1 MTTDWIRVTKNQPCR
16 ICHKPDWCTV
26 AADGMASCCMRVESN
41 TQMRNGGW
49 LHRLK
54 DPAPRF
60 EYRPPRDA
68 GARRVTLDFGAI
80 WRGWRKKTGPAMLEK
95 YARSLGVS
103 DQALDDLG
111 AAWGWQHAAWAFPM
125 RDSAGKIIGIRLRAD
140 SGRKWAVTGSHQ
152 GVFVPV
158 AWPDM
163 PDTALICEGPTDTA
177 AALSLGFLAIGRPS
191 CLGCELAL
199 IETCKRLAVRRV
211 VIVADNDG
219 PGRDGARKL
228 ASTIRFPNKTI
239 IPPAKDFR
247 EWVRAGAS
255 KALVDCVINQKLWR
269 LP

>member
-1 MTTDWIRVTKNQPCR
+1 MNNKWTRVTKDHPCPV
-16 ICHKPDWCTV
+16 CNKPDWCGYTDTT
-26 AADGMASCCMRVESN
+26 ACCMRVQSD
-41 TQMRNGGW
+41 RPASNGGW
-49 LHRLK
+49 IHRLS
-54 DPAPRF
+54 DPIPAYQRP
-60 EYRPPRDA
+60 PPRDDA
-68 GARRVTLDFGAI
+68 LRPCFNTL
-80 WRGWRKKTGPAMLEK
+80 WRGWRAKTDPGLLDD
-95 YARSLGVS
+95 YAKALGVS

-111 AAWGWQHAAWAFPM
+111 AAWGWQYAAWAFPM
-125 RDSAGKIIGIRLRAD
+125 RDGAGKIDGIRLRAN

-228 ASTIRFPNKTI
+228 AATIRFPNKTI

-247 EWVRAGAS
+247 DWVRAGAS
-255 KALVDCVINQKLWR
+255 KALVECVMNQQLWR
-269 LP
+269 MPQ